1 MSTAIIILILLV
13 ICFCAVKSYMKK
25 LASGCC
31 GAGGD
36 AVKKITVSDTD
47 ESHYPY
53 KLTIIVKGMKC
64 KKCEEH
70 IENKL
75 NAEDGVWAKADA
87 KSGTVIVRM
96 KKEVPDIRLKQL
108 IMAAGYEA

>member
-36 AVKKITVSDTD
+36 DTKEITVSDTD

-53 KLTIIVKGMKC
+53 KVTLAVKGMTC
-64 KKCEEH
+64 KKCEER

-75 NAEDGVWAKADA
+75 NSENGIWAQADA
-87 KSGTVIVRM
+87 KSGTVTVRM
-96 KKEVPDIRLKQL
+96 KNEISSFRLKQL